1 MTERSGNDSAV
12 FCYNNF
18 MVKSFYSSLL
28 KNPSNVSFCGA
39 DKGEEVIL
47 LLRRHVI
54 TNVPWI
60 LSGICMFFLPTFVS
74 FMIKFGQITLFD
86 FLPLNYRLVLLAF
99 WYLLSLTV
107 FFENYLIWFF
117 NVYLVTNKRLVDV
130 DFLGVLNINV
140 TDAPMKNVQDV
151 TYKVSGVAQTLFH
164 FGDVKVQTAGER
176 REVEFELVPSPEFVQ
191 DVISDLASG
200 VRGGKNVT
208 V

>member
-1 MTERSGNDSAV
+1 
-12 FCYNNF
+12 

-28 KNPSNVSFCGA
+28 KNPSNVSFSGA
-39 DKGEEVIL
+39 DEGEEVIL

-54 TNVPWI
+54 TNIPWI
-60 LSGICMFFLPTFVS
+60 FGSVCMFLLPTFIS
-74 FMIKFGQITLFD
+74 FMVEFGQITLFD
-86 FLPLNYRLVLLAF
+86 FLPLNYLLVLLAF

-107 FFENYLIWFF
+107 LFENYLVWFF

-151 TYKVSGVAQTLFH
+151 TYKVSGIVQTLFH

-176 REVEFELVPSPEFVQ
+176 REVDFELVPNPEFVQ
-191 DVISDLASG
+191 DVISDFASG

>member
-1 MTERSGNDSAV
+1 
-12 FCYNNF
+12 

-28 KNPSNVSFCGA
+28 KNPANVSFCGA

-60 LSGICMFFLPTFVS
+60 ISGIGMFLFPTLLSFMVS
-74 FMIKFGQITLFD
+74 FGQVTIFD
-86 FLPLNYRLVLLAF
+86 FLPINYRLVLLSF
-99 WYLLSLTV
+99 WYLLSITV
-107 FFENYLIWFF
+107 LFENYLVWFF

-130 DFLGVLNINV
+130 DFLGFLNINV
-140 TDAPMKNVQDV
+140 TDAPIKNVQDI
-151 TYKVSGVAQTLFH
+151 TYTVSGLAQTFFR
-164 FGDVKVQTAGER
+164 FGDVNVQTAGEK
-176 REVEFELVPSPEFVQ
+176 REIEFELVPNPEYVQ

-200 VRGGKNVT
+200 VRGGKNVA

>member
-1 MTERSGNDSAV
+1 
-12 FCYNNF
+12 

-28 KNPSNVSFCGA
+28 KNPANVSFCGA

-60 LSGICMFFLPTFVS
+60 LSGIVMFLFPTLLS
-74 FMIKFGQITLFD
+74 FMVSFGQITIFD
-86 FLPLNYRLVLLAF
+86 FLPINYRLVLLAF
-99 WYLLSLTV
+99 WYLLSITV
-107 FFENYLIWFF
+107 LFENYLVWFF

-130 DFLGVLNINV
+130 DFLGFLNINV
-140 TDAPMKNVQDV
+140 TDAPIKNVQDI
-151 TYKVSGVAQTLFH
+151 TYTVSGLAQTFFR
-164 FGDVKVQTAGER
+164 FGDVNVQTAGEK
-176 REVEFELVPSPEFVQ
+176 REIEFELVPNPEYVQ

-200 VRGGKNVT
+200 VRGGKNVA